1 MEDNHDPRNDREL
14 PHADCVNSSD
24 IQETI
29 GKLKGK
35 DRVGTFGQVVSTAG
49 GAGAGAAAAG
59 TIAGAAGAS
68 TLLGSTSL
76 GSLLGGVFVTA
87 TPIGWVAGCA
97 LAGAAVAY
105 GLSKAIH
112 SGGRNDRIREET
124 VKRLTA
130 RLKSLQNRRQDLS
143 VPLAQLKINIGNAIR
158 DEHISNEQAA
168 RLVTAV
174 ENGNLDTSVALARIK
189 AFYA

>member
-1 MEDNHDPRNDREL
+1 MSVAVP
-14 PHADCVNSSD
+14 PKSSA
-24 IQETI
+24 T
-29 GKLKGK
+29 
-35 DRVGTFGQVVSTAG
+35 VV
-49 GAGAGAAAAG
+49 
-59 TIAGAAGAS
+59 
-68 TLLGSTSL
+68 
-76 GSLLGGVFVTA
+76 
-87 TPIGWVAGCA
+87 
-97 LAGAAVAY
+97 
-105 GLSKAIH
+105 
-112 SGGRNDRIREET
+112 REET